1 MRERARTAD
10 IELTVDLPIDLPL
23 VYADEIKIKQVLL
36 NLLSN
41 AVKFTARGGRV
52 RITAHEADDGGI
64 VFAVADTGIGMRR
77 SEEHTSELQSLMRI
91 SYAVFGLKKKN
102 DRTMNRM
109 IDVSTE
115 EHKTNMRKN

>member
-36 NLLSN
+36 KLLSN

-64 VFAVADTGIGMRR
+64 VFAVADTGIGMR
-77 SEEHTSELQSLMRI
+77 SQDIPIELDAGCKVVSLL
-91 SYAVFGLKKKN
+91 A
-102 DRTMNRM
+102 
-109 IDVSTE
+109 
-115 EHKTNMRKN
+115 RKYGGR